1 MNGDNVFVD
10 TNIIVYAYDASAG
23 TKHDVAMKIMRE
35 LWDSGRGTISMQVLQ
50 EFFVTVTSKIAKPL
64 DIKTA
69 RDVVRDLTKWN
80 PILVNGD
87 IIINA
92 IDIHSVSRYSFG
104 DSLIIAA
111 AIEAGVGTL
120 YSEDLSDK
128 QRIKNITIKNPFKS
142 RTR

>member
-1 MNGDNVFVD
+1 MNDANVFVD
-10 TNIIVYAYDASAG
+10 TNILVYAYDASAG
-23 TKHDVAMKIMRE
+23 AKHDVAMKIMRE

-69 RDVVRDLTKWN
+69 RDVVRDLIKWN

-92 IDIHSVSRYSFG
+92 IDIHSASRYSFW

-111 AIEAGVGTL
+111 AIEAGVDTL

-142 RTR
+142 RIR